1 MWGMARLI
9 KTKSDTLSLVL
20 RCQYIN
26 EWEAETI
33 FALESE
39 IPEPPTVEESEE

>member
-1 MWGMARLI
+1 MARLI

-33 FALESE
+33 FVMERE
-39 IPEPPTVEESEE
+39 VPEPPEMERSEE